1 MWTSFQFS
9 PIVPLPL
16 SATAT
21 PLSATATAAHARYHP
36 YTCACAQSSEE
47 YGGVA
52 WTLGAEGEL
61 NTVFDHP
68 AYRDDMEIQI

>member
-1 MWTSFQFS
+1 MVT
-9 PIVPLPL
+9 IH
-16 SATAT
+16 
-21 PLSATATAAHARYHP
+21 HASIGYLGYHSRCRP
-36 YTCACAQSSEE
+36 HTCSCAQSSEE

-68 AYRDDMEIQI
+68 AYRDDMEIQV